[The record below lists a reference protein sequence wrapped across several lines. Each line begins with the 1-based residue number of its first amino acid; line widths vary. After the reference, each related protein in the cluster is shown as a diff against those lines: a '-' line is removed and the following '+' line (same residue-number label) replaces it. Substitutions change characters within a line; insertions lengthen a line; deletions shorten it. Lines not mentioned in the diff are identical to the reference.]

1 MWGRLEALRPF
12 PSSPA
17 VAGTPGRGG
26 AGRAWGW
33 ASSLF
38 RPEQLP
44 QPDIL
49 LLGEGHF
56 WEELM
61 PRAVSERTWLW
72 PNQGHSI
79 HPLASN
85 FEMKQAAFL
94 QGAKPQPP
102 CGARRPLTM
111 WRWSPHTPQS
121 CPSGVL
127 GRRTWISLLARPC
140 PKNPW
145 FPSAPLGNSY
155 RPARGGVSP
164 SSRVLRSALLPGC
177 SSCGPIP
184 FCTPQASTP
193 CPSWYLFQTSTGG
206 SLETPRRPEMAAPTH
221 GVPALQHGPF
231 PVPLTLA
238 SLRDSSLAEAPLPNR

>member
-49 LLGEGHF
+49 LLGEGYF

-85 FEMKQAAFL
+85 FEMKQAACL

-145 FPSAPLGNSY
+145 FPGAPLGNSY

-164 SSRVLRSALLPGC
+164 
-177 SSCGPIP
+177 
-184 FCTPQASTP
+184 F
-193 CPSWYLFQTSTGG
+193 FTSTQIR
-206 SLETPRRPEMAAPTH
+206 LAARM
-221 GVPALQHGPF
+221 LQ
-231 PVPLTLA
+231 LW
-238 SLRDSSLAEAPLPNR
+238 SDSFLYPSGIHPLPLVVFISDLYWGQPRDPSTA